1 MDLVTHFWILTLNL
15 PLDGCK
21 YFDRLYEEGEVM
33 IPTTSRKC
41 EYLCTCHVYENYEGQ
56 FFCERLCQQYTDYIC
71 RPGWES
77 KPVNVSAGPPEYGCF
92 CEENHC
98 VPSLGIDAL
107 VARLRLRWTSTQSG
121 LLNSKLPTVYQIISF
136 SNVIIPANSSE
147 WVSLQ
152 LLRHYNWCSYWISDI
167 ENLRFQ
173 LFHKSGGLLP
183 QPNSIKGILL
193 YTPMQL
199 TY

>member
-1 MDLVTHFWILTLNL
+1 MTFLKFLLIGLVCYKAEAKFVYPRFDEINMARTLDERS
-15 PLDGCK
+15 DGCK

-33 IPTTSRKC
+33 MPTTSRKC

-107 VARLRLRWTSTQSG
+107 VARLRLR
-121 LLNSKLPTVYQIISF
+121 
-136 SNVIIPANSSE
+136 
-147 WVSLQ
+147 
-152 LLRHYNWCSYWISDI
+152 
-167 ENLRFQ
+167 
-173 LFHKSGGLLP
+173 
-183 QPNSIKGILL
+183 
-193 YTPMQL
+193 
-199 TY
+199 

>member
-1 MDLVTHFWILTLNL
+1 MLTSYLVNNVYIACLLGDTRGNWVGGPLTHFWILTLNL

-21 YFDRLYEEGEVM
+21 YFDRLYKEGEVM

-107 VARLRLRWTSTQSG
+107 VARLRLRWTSSQ
-121 LLNSKLPTVYQIISF
+121 V
-136 SNVIIPANSSE
+136 
-147 WVSLQ
+147 
-152 LLRHYNWCSYWISDI
+152 C
-167 ENLRFQ
+167 
-173 LFHKSGGLLP
+173 
-183 QPNSIKGILL
+183 
-193 YTPMQL
+193 
-199 TY
+199 